1 MPVEEYCDHN
11 YCSHRDCSDIDCS
24 HCAIWLLP
32 QQLKDQVSEI
42 VEVLNRSYTCFTAR
56 TSTEMH
62 SSLPELKEQLLSLM
76 SDHFHNITILMNK
89 LGRHHPIVL
98 EQNQQHSSLESQVA
112 NFVDMVRLG
121 DLHKEI
127 EDILAR
133 TTALL
138 SAKKEPD
145 MHSKVHDIK
154 DQLLSHMSDHSHA
167 ITFLTN
173 QLGEEHP
180 TIVLAK
186 LDHASLEVTVNKLLE
201 AVEHVQPTVALTKPG
216 QVVPGSDSAQPEEFQ
231 LPAPPASAQGPDVL
245 AITAATKRTIKTL
258 KDLTSEIT
266 EVMDTIHIN
275 IDLQRAEL

>member
-1 MPVEEYCDHN
+1 M
-11 YCSHRDCSDIDCS
+11 DCS

-32 QQLKDQVSEI
+32 QQYDTVKDLQDQVSEI

-89 LGRHHPIVL
+89 LGRQHPIVVGHS
-98 EQNQQHSSLESQVA
+98 QQHSSLEIQVA

-133 TTALL
+133 TNALL
-138 SAKKEPD
+138 TAEKEPNT
-145 MHSKVHDIK
+145 HSKVHDLK
-154 DQLLSHMSDHSHA
+154 DQLLSRMSDHSHA

-173 QLGEEHP
+173 QLGKEHL
-180 TIVLAK
+180 TVVMAELE
-186 LDHASLEVTVNKLLE
+186 HASLEVTVNILLE
-201 AVEHVQPTVALTKPG
+201 AV
-216 QVVPGSDSAQPEEFQ
+216 
-231 LPAPPASAQGPDVL
+231 
-245 AITAATKRTIKTL
+245 
-258 KDLTSEIT
+258 
-266 EVMDTIHIN
+266 
-275 IDLQRAEL
+275 